1 MASIKVLKKIH
12 QQNERVSLVKELIAL
27 RPISPVVTRQN
38 HPFQTIYHDTN
49 PPPVAIDQFAPYLSR
64 KLALKRNAQ
73 IEKIRKKKKP
83 GEPPTFV
90 LTNAVDARPGPE
102 RHAQTAGPIR
112 ETKVADD
119 PVDDHPSARFGP
131 AHSLA
136 SHLKMEETF
145 DKIAANASS
154 TALHRLIESTLQVFF
169 LAERVLFYH
178 DISGVKVLYCPS
190 TTAYCPHGSGL
201 VGFAQ
206 FSRKTIVAD
215 QASDHAAYSLV
226 QEGVQCPPNSHV
238 LIFPLFDSSSHVRG
252 VVQVIRGH
260 ASPTFTEEDVQ
271 FAEYFQAKCK
281 MYARWLFQPV
291 LDDSFASDLMQTCRL
306 RQFVERMRE
315 KLTRLFSC
323 RSAELWNYNR
333 QTEVIEQYMTT
344 SDRPVPVPANEAGIP
359 GFALRQQVPVSC
371 ISCRVHSAYNPKT
384 DGNGDYSCLIIPV
397 RDPDSPLIY
406 ALVLR
411 GKRMPQFFTDNDEK
425 ILARIAAY
433 VISSLS
439 SAEVMEKNHR
449 ALKDSMHQQKRLRS
463 LLDVAETLAGQLRMD
478 VLIPKI
484 MQRACELVKADRCS
498 LFMVN
503 ETRDKLVTSFQGG
516 LANAI
521 EIPLTA
527 GVVGWTATTGK
538 VLNVK
543 DAYEDPRFN
552 RNMDLATGYRTLTLL
567 CVPIFDEK
575 RDVRGVTEMINKLDG
590 VFTEED
596 EKLIQIFNVFVGIS
610 IENARLYRASIDL
623 SLQLRSFLDI
633 SYSLSQP
640 QTIKKMMKEILSN
653 TRKVL
658 GAVRALL
665 FMIDN
670 SGISFEPFV
679 VDEDADAMYKK
690 TQQKKQ
696 EEAQDTLGVKRA
708 IIAKLMHGKQHDVDA
723 EAQKEE
729 QARNQLVENAISM
742 KQSVLENDQQ
752 NPEKSLI
759 IVPILSSDRAC
770 LGAVMMQWKKTGQ
783 KFTFDDQKLLE
794 SYSVFLSLSLE
805 RSKLKNI
812 TQLGTMEV
820 ELQAWVTVEEREAP
834 AVPEKLKMTDEE
846 RSELLKL
853 SFDSFAYQGAQL
865 AKVIFNI
872 FDMFGLLGT
881 LKIPAQC
888 LFALLYE
895 LKQAYNPVPYHNWNH
910 AVDTT
915 QLLAYEIYYGNLQ
928 SALTPREIL
937 LLLVAALCHDVNH
950 DGFSTTYNVKAEVPL
965 AVLFNNQAVLETHHC
980 TVAISIL
987 TKDET
992 NIFACI
998 PESEI
1003 EKTWGTFIAL
1013 ILGTDMD
1020 RHFDVINEMNQ
1031 ILKSGKG
1038 WQSNE
1043 KSRLTFMQL
1052 LLKCADL
1059 GTAIRPFH
1067 LADKFEMNVC
1077 EEFFQ
1082 QGKLEKVPSLVYEK
1096 GFRDRR
1102 HLNKEASQLPF
1113 YKFVAV
1119 PLYETLAKCVTQL
1132 AGFVKHLG
1140 HNIAHWETKAAK
1152 LAEQEKERERAKAE
1166 EEAKQRPL
1174 TQREEEEKVE
1184 KSQPPTARTDADEET
1199 KEDAK

>member
-27 RPISPVVTRQN
+27 RPISPVVTRQS

-49 PPPVAIDQFAPYLSR
+49 PPPSAIDQFAPYLSR
-64 KLALKRNAQ
+64 KLAMKRNAQ
-73 IEKIRKKKKP
+73 IDKAQKRKRP
-83 GEPPTFV
+83 CDPTFV
-90 LTNAVDARPGPE
+90 LTNTAD
-102 RHAQTAGPIR
+102 AQTLSDTMQSNDTFNDSRRDELKTEQAM
-112 ETKVADD
+112 E
-119 PVDDHPSARFGP
+119 RF
-131 AHSLA
+131 AQTHTLA
-136 SHLKMEETF
+136 SHLKMEEAF
-145 DKIAANASS
+145 DKIAANSCT
-154 TALHRLIESTLQVFF
+154 TAFHRLVESTLQSFF

-190 TTAYCPHGSGL
+190 TTAYCPHGQGL

-206 FSRKTIVAD
+206 FSRKTIIVER
-215 QASDHAAYSLV
+215 ASEHAAYSLE
-226 QEGVQCPPNSHV
+226 QEGAHCPPTSHV
-238 LIFPLFDSSSHVRG
+238 LIFPIFDSSSHVRG
-252 VVQVIRGH
+252 VVQVIRNH
-260 ASPTFTEEDVQ
+260 ASPSFTEEDTK
-271 FAEYFQAKCK
+271 FAEYFQTKCK

-291 LDDSFASDLMQTCRL
+291 LDDSFASDMMQTCRL

-333 QTEVIEQYMTT
+333 QTEVIEQYTTT
-344 SDRPVPVPANEAGIP
+344 SDKAVPVPPNEAGIP
-359 GFALRQQVPVSC
+359 GFALRQQAPVSC
-371 ISCRVHSAYNPKT
+371 ISCRVHSAYNPKA
-384 DGNGDYSCLIIPV
+384 DGNGDYSCLVIPV
-397 RDPDSPLIY
+397 RDPDSPVIY

-411 GKRMPQFFTDNDEK
+411 GKRMPQFFTDSDEK
-425 ILARIAAY
+425 ILARIAPY

-575 RDVRGVTEMINKLDG
+575 KDVRGVTEMINKLDG

-640 QTIKKMMKEILSN
+640 QTIKKMMKEILCN

-658 GAVRALL
+658 GAVRAML
-665 FMIDN
+665 FLMDN
-670 SGISFEPFV
+670 SGLSFDPFV
-679 VDEDADAMYKK
+679 VDEDADSMYKK
-690 TQQKKQ
+690 VQQKKQ
-696 EEAQDTLGVKRA
+696 EETEDTLGVKRA

-729 QARNQLVENAISM
+729 EERNKMVEHVITM
-742 KQSVLENDQQ
+742 KESVLENDQQ
-752 NPEKSLI
+752 NPERSLM
-759 IVPILSSDRAC
+759 IVPILSSERAC
-770 LGAVMMQWKKTGQ
+770 MGAVMMQWKKTLQ

-812 TQLGTMEV
+812 AQLGSMEV
-820 ELQAWVTVEEREAP
+820 ELQSWVTAEEKGEMAI
-834 AVPEKLKMTDEE
+834 PEKLTMTEDE
-846 RSELLKL
+846 RADLMKL
-853 SFDSFAYQGAQL
+853 AFTSSVYQGVQSF
-865 AKVIFNI
+865 KVIFNL
-872 FDMFGLLGT
+872 FDMYKLSETF
-881 LKIPAQC
+881 KIPAQT
-888 LFALLYE
+888 LFCFLYD
-895 LKQAYNPVPYHNWNH
+895 LKQHYNPVAYHNWNH
-910 AVDTT
+910 AIDTT
-915 QLLAYEIYYGNLQ
+915 QFLAYEIYYGNLQ
-928 SALTPREIL
+928 SVLTPLEIL
-937 LLLVAALCHDVNH
+937 ILFVASLCHDVGH
-950 DGFSTTYNVKAEVPL
+950 DGFSTAYNAKAEIPL
-965 AVLFNNQAVLETHHC
+965 NVLFKRQSVLETHHC
-980 TVAISIL
+980 TVATSIL
-987 TKDET
+987 TKDEA
-992 NIFACI
+992 NLFASLSQA
-998 PESEI
+998 ET
-1003 EKTWGTFIAL
+1003 EKMWKVFLSL
-1013 ILGTDMD
+1013 ILATDMD
-1020 RHFDVINEMNQ
+1020 KHFEIIAEMKKLQ
-1031 ILKSGKG
+1031 ELERDWAESD
-1038 WQSNE
+1038 Q
-1043 KSRLTFMQL
+1043 SRLTFMKI
-1052 LLKCADL
+1052 LLKSADL
-1059 GTAIRPFH
+1059 GTAARPFQI
-1067 LADKFEMNVC
+1067 ADKFQMNVC
-1077 EEFFQ
+1077 DEFYR
-1082 QGKLEKVPSLVYEK
+1082 QGKLEKVSSLKYQK
-1096 GFRDRR
+1096 GYRDRD
-1102 HLNKEASQLPF
+1102 HLDKEASQLPF
-1113 YKFVAV
+1113 YKCVVV
-1119 PLYETLAKCVTQL
+1119 PLFETLCRTVPTIGGLLKHINNNITKWE
-1132 AGFVKHLG
+1132 VK
-1140 HNIAHWETKAAK
+1140 
-1152 LAEQEKERERAKAE
+1152 KAE
-1166 EEAKQRPL
+1166 EPR
-1174 TQREEEEKVE
+1174 
-1184 KSQPPTARTDADEET
+1184 RTSDVGQH
-1199 KEDAK
+1199 